1 MEKDKVQDY
10 INKLMELNSEISE
23 DSEVD
28 DSDEL
33 DENFIQTL
41 NQLYFFQIKDISPPI
56 ATGYNYRT
64 TYYPRF
70 KHIKTAT
77 KCCWKMC
84 AS

>member
-41 NQLYFFQIKDISPPI
+41 NHVLVSLKFLNQSSSI
-56 ATGYNYRT
+56 
-64 TYYPRF
+64 
-70 KHIKTAT
+70 
-77 KCCWKMC
+77 
-84 AS
+84 